1 MQIFIKSLCGKTIII
16 NVESS
21 ESIETLKSK
30 IQEKEG
36 IPVEYQILISSNRVL
51 ANKKPISFYNIKSE
65 LNINLSLKLKSG
77 IQIKIK
83 TLEKEITF
91 NVGPHTTI
99 KDIKDE
105 IKKQQFFFKL
115 NLVFNGR
122 ILEDKKSV
130 TDYNIKNGSII
141 YSSDKVLDIFKN
153 KLLKLWLFLELMN
166 NDVKYIY

>member
-51 ANKKPISFYNIKSE
+51 ANKKPIFYNIKSE
-65 LNINLSLKLKSG
+65 SNINLSLKLKSG

-122 ILEDKKSV
+122 ILEDNKSV

-153 KLLKLWLFLELMN
+153 KLLT
-166 NDVKYIY
+166 

>member
-65 LNINLSLKLKSG
+65 SNINLSLKLKSG

-122 ILEDKKSV
+122 ILEDNKSV

-153 KLLKLWLFLELMN
+153 KLLT
-166 NDVKYIY
+166 

>member
-65 LNINLSLKLKSG
+65 SNINLSLKLKSG

-122 ILEDKKSV
+122 ILEDNKSV

-141 YSSDKVLDIFKN
+141 YSSDKVLDIFNN
-153 KLLKLWLFLELMN
+153 KLLKL
-166 NDVKYIY
+166 

>member
-36 IPVEYQILISSNRVL
+36 IPVEYQILITSNRVL

-65 LNINLSLKLKSG
+65 SNINLSLKLKSG

-122 ILEDKKSV
+122 ILEDNKSV

-153 KLLKLWLFLELMN
+153 KLLKL
-166 NDVKYIY
+166 

>member
-65 LNINLSLKLKSG
+65 SNINLSLKLKSG

-122 ILEDKKSV
+122 ILEDNKSV

-141 YSSDKVLDIFKN
+141 YSSDKVLDIFKS
-153 KLLKLWLFLELMN
+153 KLLKL
-166 NDVKYIY
+166 

>member
-65 LNINLSLKLKSG
+65 SNINLSLKLKSG

-105 IKKQQFFFKL
+105 IKKQQLFFKL

-122 ILEDKKSV
+122 ILEDNKSV

-141 YSSDKVLDIFKN
+141 YSSDKVLDIFKS
-153 KLLKLWLFLELMN
+153 KLLKL
-166 NDVKYIY
+166 

>member
-65 LNINLSLKLKSG
+65 SNINLSLKLKSG

-115 NLVFNGR
+115 NLVFNLK
-122 ILEDKKSV
+122 ILEDNKSV

-153 KLLKLWLFLELMN
+153 KLLKL
-166 NDVKYIY
+166 

>member
-65 LNINLSLKLKSG
+65 SNINLSLKLKSG

-122 ILEDKKSV
+122 ILEDNKSV

-153 KLLKLWLFLELMN
+153 KLLKL
-166 NDVKYIY
+166 